1 MILTSEAVVQ
11 TFPDICMYCK
21 QVGLSNDMRRKYNSS
36 LYTWEYTLIR
46 ALTIGMRPKIIKELQ
61 LAIPSGIVDQ
71 ILHAHMISIALIIAG
86 E

>member
-21 QVGLSNDMRRKYNSS
+21 QVGLLRRKYNSS